1 MSLDRPQAP
10 DPYSLLPAV
19 GSFTVTSD
27 DVTDGAPMDERHTGA
42 GGDLSPHLRWE
53 GFPAQTRGFAVN
65 CFDPDAPTPAGFWH
79 WSVCGIDVSTT
90 ELARGAGAA
99 DGRGLPAGAFQVR
112 IDTGRLGYAGAAPP
126 PGDRAHRYFFAVHAL
141 DVDRLGV
148 DESSTPTVVA
158 FNLVFHTLARA
169 VLVPTYRNAG

>member
-10 DPYSLLPAV
+10 DPYTLLPAV

-27 DVTDGAPMDERHTGA
+27 DVVDGQHMDDRHASGNV
-42 GGDLSPHLRWE
+42 SPQLRWE
-53 GFPAQTRGFAVN
+53 GFPPETRGFVVN
-65 CFDPDAPTPAGFWH
+65 CFDPDAPTPAGYWH
-79 WSVCGIDVSTT
+79 WTVCGLGVTT
-90 ELARGAGAA
+90 TALARGAGAA

-112 IDTGRLGYAGAAPP
+112 NDSGRLGYAGAAPP
-126 PGDRAHRYFFAVHAL
+126 PGDRAHRYYFAVHAL

-169 VLVPTYRNAG
+169 LLVPTYRNAG